1 MKIVK
6 ANNNSPVRL
15 REQPNGR
22 VTDSI
27 KQGTAVE
34 VLKEDGE
41 WSEIKIDG
49 KTTGWMMSKFL
60 IEQAK
65 TDLSELK
72 TKLKEV
78 LQLLDKL
85 ESAN

>member
-22 VTDSI
+22 IIDSI
-27 KQGTAVE
+27 KQGTVVD

-41 WSEIKIDG
+41 WSEIKING
-49 KTTGWMMSKFL
+49 QQTG
-60 IEQAK
+60 
-65 TDLSELK
+65 
-72 TKLKEV
+72 
-78 LQLLDKL
+78 
-85 ESAN
+85 

>member
-6 ANNNSPVRL
+6 ANNNNSPVRL

-22 VTDSI
+22 VIDSI

-49 KTTGWMMSKFL
+49 QATGWMMSKFL

-72 TKLKEV
+72 TKLKEI
-78 LQLLDKL
+78 LQILDKL
-85 ESAN
+85 ED

>member
-6 ANNNSPVRL
+6 ADNNSPVRL

-22 VTDSI
+22 IIDSI
-27 KQGTAVE
+27 KQGTVVD

-41 WSEIKIDG
+41 WSEIKING
-49 KTTGWMMSKFL
+49 QQTGWMMSKFL
-60 IEQAK
+60 VEQAK

-72 TKLKEV
+72 NKLKDI
-78 LQLLDKL
+78 LQILDKL
-85 ESAN
+85 ED

>member
-6 ANNNSPVRL
+6 ADNNSPVRL

-22 VTDSI
+22 IIDSI
-27 KQGTAVE
+27 KQGTAVD

-41 WSEIKIDG
+41 WSEIKING
-49 KTTGWMMSKFL
+49 QQTGWMMSKFL
-60 IEQAK
+60 IEQVK

-72 TKLKEV
+72 HKLKDI
-78 LQLLDKL
+78 LQILDKL
-85 ESAN
+85 ED